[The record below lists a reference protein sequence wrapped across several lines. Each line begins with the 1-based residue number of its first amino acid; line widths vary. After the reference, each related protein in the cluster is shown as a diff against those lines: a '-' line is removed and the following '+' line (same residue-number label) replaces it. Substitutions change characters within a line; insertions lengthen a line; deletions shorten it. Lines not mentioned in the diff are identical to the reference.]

1 MDWNYVR
8 VSMCIMVR
16 CETNKCNKKNRMMYG
31 VRVIDEV
38 TTVRGQQ
45 PSKVESPGGKG
56 ERKNAEGK
64 SGEEI
69 KRRLD
74 FVHVKFAF

>member
-1 MDWNYVR
+1 
-8 VSMCIMVR
+8 
-16 CETNKCNKKNRMMYG
+16 MMHG
-31 VRVIDEV
+31 VGGPDEV
-38 TTVRGQQ
+38 TTVRGWQQ
-45 PSKVESPGGKG
+45 SKVESPGGKG
-56 ERKNAEGK
+56 ERKNAKDK